1 MNFLCLFNL
10 TRVSEGLAA
19 TSQFLFKRDSTYT
32 QAMRSPELRINKTN
46 KKTSKT
52 AENFINWTNDLD

>member
-10 TRVSEGLAA
+10 ARVSEGLAA

-32 QAMRSPELRINKTN
+32 QALRSPELD
-46 KKTSKT
+46 
-52 AENFINWTNDLD
+52 ENQ